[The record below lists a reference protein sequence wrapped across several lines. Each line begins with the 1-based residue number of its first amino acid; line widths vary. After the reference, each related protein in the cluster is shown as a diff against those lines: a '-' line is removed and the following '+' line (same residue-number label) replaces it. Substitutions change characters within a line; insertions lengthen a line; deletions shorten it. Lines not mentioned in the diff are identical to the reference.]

1 VKTAAYL
8 YVDFD
13 YTSFSLHNNN
23 VSNNNFSFLKIASH
37 ILLKYKITIKS
48 KVLKE
53 SPKIELGVK
62 TGDEEERKG
71 MQRGGTRE

>member
-1 VKTAAYL
+1 MKTAAYL